1 MSFSS
6 LKITC
11 VHKTGKK
18 TPKTEPKEP
27 RPAQPRVSRRKV
39 GLSPAPLTSV
49 LWEQAGGSVESSPSR
64 AGFVGTSWVCHSI
77 SNGSELYPGAVESD
91 RSCAAVYGPDSLQEK
106 WLGFLFFGFFFFFF
120 PFQLGFLFFLHK
132 FAQPSSFPRAW
143 SKAQSTARLAPT
155 LPSFSQEMGKSWE
168 TAGQA
173 RPAPPARWDR
183 AAGATPAQSKPCPG
197 GSWKAL
203 MTVHVV
209 SVPITAASPAAPA
222 LPHLPGT
229 GAGTA

>member
-106 WLGFLFFGFFFFFF
+106 WLGFLFFGFFFS
-120 PFQLGFLFFLHK
+120 FLFSWVFCFSFTNSHSPPPSRVPGPK
-132 FAQPSSFPRAW
+132 HRAQHGWPPLCPVSARKWERAG
-143 SKAQSTARLAPT
+143 KQRGRHVQHPQLA
-155 LPSFSQEMGKSWE
+155 
-168 TAGQA
+168 
-173 RPAPPARWDR
+173 
-183 AAGATPAQSKPCPG
+183 
-197 GSWKAL
+197 
-203 MTVHVV
+203 
-209 SVPITAASPAAPA
+209 
-222 LPHLPGT
+222 GT
-229 GAGTA
+229 GLLEQPQHRASLVQGVPGKR